1 MFDTIIATKAGI
13 PMLFV
18 VFSWII
24 YLNFEVMLRLIVRW
38 VLSDTE
44 GRRTG
49 EEMHYLIRNFGEKTS
64 WKAAILKDEKAMGR

>member
-1 MFDTIIATKAGI
+1 
-13 PMLFV
+13 
-18 VFSWII
+18 
-24 YLNFEVMLRLIVRW
+24 MLRLIVRW